1 MRIHIDNTMLG
12 CALAGLAGLVAAG
25 LAYTAALAPSRV
37 QSRLG
42 GRGYKR
48 QCALAEG
55 GSFGTLEPLI
65 RWFGQR
71 LSGLVPERLC
81 EIIEARLVQAGDWF
95 GLTPEELV
103 AVMIASGMLGAGAG
117 AVLGRVCAIGAIVPA
132 SVGFLVGAYLV
143 HAKLEQVIQRRA
155 VELTHALPYVTDLVS
170 LAMTAG
176 LDFPGALRNVL
187 ERSGDRQNAIHD
199 ELERVLHEMSLGHT
213 RVFALEQFA
222 HRTRVPAVTE
232 FVQTMVQA
240 EQRGAPLVQVFSIQA
255 KVARQ
260 RRAAQAEER
269 AEKMNTQLLFP
280 ISLLSLSI
288 SVVLTA
294 PFLLTTMD
302 GFIK

>member
-1 MRIHIDNTMLG
+1 MKIHLDNTTLG
-12 CALAGLAGLVAAG
+12 CALAGLAALVAAG
-25 LAYTAALAPSRV
+25 CAYIAALAPSRV
-37 QSRLG
+37 QTRLG

-48 QCALAEG
+48 QRALAEG
-55 GSFGTLEPLI
+55 GWFAVFEPLV
-65 RWFGQR
+65 RWLGQR

-81 EIIEARLVQAGDWF
+81 ELIETRLVRAGDWL

-103 AVMIASGMLGAGAG
+103 VLMIAGGLVGSGAGALASRQWGIG
-117 AVLGRVCAIGAIVPA
+117 AAAPIAGFVLG
-132 SVGFLVGAYLV
+132 AYAV
-143 HAKLEQVIQRRA
+143 HAKLERVIQKRA
-155 VELTHALPYVTDLVS
+155 VELTHSLPYVTDLVS

-176 LDFPGALRNVL
+176 LDFPGALRNVF

-213 RVFALEQFA
+213 RVFALEAFA
-222 HRTRVPAVTE
+222 RRTRVPAVTE

-269 AEKMNTQLLFP
+269 TERINAQLLFP
-280 ISLLSLSI
+280 ITLLSLSLT
-288 SVVLTA
+288 VVLTV
-294 PFLLTTMD
+294 PFLLPMVD
-302 GFIK
+302 GFVR

>member
-1 MRIHIDNTMLG
+1 MKLHVDNTMLG
-12 CALAGLAGLVAAG
+12 CGIAGLAALVAAG
-25 LAYTAALAPSRV
+25 CAYIAALAPSRV
-37 QSRLG
+37 QTRLG
-42 GRGYKR
+42 GRGYAR
-48 QCALAEG
+48 QRALSKG
-55 GSFGTLEPLI
+55 GFFGLFEPLI

-71 LSGLVPERLC
+71 LSGLVPERAC
-81 EIIEARLVQAGDWF
+81 HWMETRLVQAGDWL

-103 AVMIASGMLGAGAG
+103 VLMIAGGIVGAGGGAVIGREYGIGVAAPFAGFALGAW
-117 AVLGRVCAIGAIVPA
+117 AVH
-132 SVGFLVGAYLV
+132 S
-143 HAKLEQVIQRRA
+143 KLERVIQKRA

-187 ERSGDRQNAIHD
+187 ERSGDRQNAIHE

-213 RVFALEQFA
+213 RVFALEEFA
-222 HRTRVPAVTE
+222 RRTRVPAVTE

-269 AEKMNTQLLFP
+269 TEKMNSQLLFP
-280 ISLLSLSI
+280 LSLLSLSLSAVI
-288 SVVLTA
+288 TV
-294 PFLLTTMD
+294 PFFLPMMD
-302 GFIK
+302 GFLK